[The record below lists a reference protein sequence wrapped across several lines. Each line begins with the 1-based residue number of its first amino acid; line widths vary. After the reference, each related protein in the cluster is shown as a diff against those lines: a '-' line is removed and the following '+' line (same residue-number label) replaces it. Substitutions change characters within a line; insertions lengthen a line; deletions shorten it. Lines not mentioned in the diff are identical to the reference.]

1 LKWLQD
7 GAFPSENGFIF
18 IDLRPEVGREML
30 ADSYKSAMMSRVH
43 GFSNMLPVMNTI
55 RNQFCPFVFRITL
68 CFFFTCFA
76 GFSAEIPAGPNPQIP
91 DDPEAIAPGP
101 YPNDS
106 VTAVSYIIDASQVTQ
121 HNSAERDDIIFSMEG
136 QGPIPWTLTSYGRA
150 QVAPRIG
157 APSEEASNSN
167 LGVIPFDI
175 IVQGRRY
182 EWNNDLSFWAPSGA
196 AWRPHPSKGVM
207 LGTIRKNGEEWD
219 DQASHFYG
227 VLSVPASGS
236 DGEGYSMVDGAF
248 GPGDM
253 DVVTDKVGIE
263 SFAAID
269 FSLAWFPFDQGWT
282 GGFISSPSPDFQ
294 EGEWLAPG
302 YHSSDLPDD
311 AASLIQWTRAFATW
325 AVPGA
330 LKLPGV
336 NSKTDGMLFMTSV
349 APSSASGMILSPAAK
364 DDGSGW
370 DVWGRF
376 NTESDPLFQEESN
389 LDFSFLFV
397 PYNTDRLIGAHIRG
411 TDGAVINGRG
421 NFIMKRLGTGQYEL
435 SIPNKTGKNGMVILQ
450 ATGRHRQNGRDTEA
464 ASRDFL
470 SYEETEPG
478 KFVIESR
485 YYQNDSSF
493 PLEDTEFYFA
503 WVDFIA
509 PLAPAGSTPLPDPPV
524 ISQQPANVEAQ
535 QGESATFTVKASGE
549 GPFEY
554 QWQLNETDIP
564 DANTD
569 TFTIASASTT
579 DSGTY
584 RVLVSNLGGLTT
596 SSTATLTVHTP
607 PVITQQPSNRSIKVG
622 ETLSLSVGVQGTGNL
637 QYQWQFNQQNLSDQ
651 TRQTL
656 TISSVQLSHAGQYR
670 VIVTSPGGQVFS
682 ESAVVTV
689 DASVAAQA
697 PQITRQP
704 QSQTVA
710 VGAEVRLSV
719 QATGSDPLSYR
730 WQISNF
736 NIPGASGP
744 EFVISDAQP
753 GDSGEYKVVV
763 SNEAG
768 SVISQ
773 IALVTV
779 TQAPVITRQPQSVI
793 AQSGQDIAFTV
804 EATGLAPLTFQ
815 WRFSGFNIP
824 GARSAQFAISN
835 VQPADSGSYSVIV
848 SDASGAQT
856 ISQEAI
862 LTVSEDPVVQLSIAS
877 ASLSGGGILIEW
889 EGGEGIVLQAKAAL
903 SDSVWRDVPGTEGQ
917 NQTLQALI
925 GQSAFYRLIQR

>member
-1 LKWLQD
+1 
-7 GAFPSENGFIF
+7 
-18 IDLRPEVGREML
+18 ML
-30 ADSYKSAMMSRVH
+30 ADSLKSAKMSRVR
-43 GFSNMLPVMNTI
+43 GFSNMLPVMNTF
-55 RNQFCPFVFRITL
+55 RSQFCAFALRITL
-68 CFFFTCFA
+68 WILSTCFA
-76 GFSAEIPAGPNPQIP
+76 VSAAEIPSGPNPQIP

-121 HNSAERDDIIFSMEG
+121 HNSVERDDIIFTMEG
-136 QGPIPWTLTSYGRA
+136 QGPIPWTLTSYGSA

-157 APSEEASNSN
+157 APSEEVSNSN

-196 AWRPHPSKGVM
+196 AWRPHPSKGVL
-207 LGTIRKNGEEWD
+207 LGTIRKNGEEWN
-219 DQASHFYG
+219 DQAPKFYG
-227 VLSVPASGS
+227 ALSVPVSGS
-236 DGEGYSMVDGAF
+236 DGEGYSMVDGTF

-253 DVVTDKVGIE
+253 DVVMDKVGIE

-282 GGFISSPSPDFQ
+282 GGFVSSPNPDFQ
-294 EGEWLAPG
+294 EGEWWAPG

-311 AASLIQWTRAFATW
+311 AADLIQWTRAFATW

-330 LKLPGV
+330 FKLPGV
-336 NSKTDGMLFMTSV
+336 NSITDGMLFMTSV
-349 APSSASGMILSPAAK
+349 APASASGMLISAAANA
-364 DDGSGW
+364 DGSGW

-389 LDFSFLFV
+389 LDFSFLYV
-397 PYNTDRLIGAHIRG
+397 PYNADRLIGAHIRG

-421 NFIMKRLGTGQYEL
+421 NFTMKRLAIGQYEL
-435 SIPNKTGKNGMVILQ
+435 SIPNKTGKNGMIILQ
-450 ATGRHRQNGRDTEA
+450 ATGRHRHNGRETEA

-485 YYQNDSSF
+485 YYQNDSNF

-509 PLAPAGSTPLPDPPV
+509 PLAPAGSTPLPDPPT
-524 ISQQPANVEAQ
+524 ITQQPSNVEVQ
-535 QGESATFTVKASGE
+535 QGSAATFTVKATGD
-549 GPFEY
+549 GPLEY
-554 QWQLNETDIP
+554 QWQLNEADIP

-569 TFTIASASTT
+569 THTIASASTANAG
-579 DSGTY
+579 SY

-596 SSTATLTVHTP
+596 SSSAKLTVHTP
-607 PVITQQPSNRSIKVG
+607 PVITQQPANQSVKVG
-622 ETLSLSVGVQGTGNL
+622 ETLSLIVGAQGTGIL
-637 QYQWQFNQQNLSDQ
+637 QYQWQFNQQDLASQ
-651 TRQTL
+651 TERIL
-656 TISSVQLSHAGQYR
+656 TIASVQLSHAGQYR

-682 ESAVVTV
+682 ESAVVLV
-689 DASVAAQA
+689 DASVPAQA
-697 PQITRQP
+697 PQITQQP

-710 VGAEVRLSV
+710 VGAQVRLSV

-730 WQISNF
+730 WQISNL

-744 EFVISDAQP
+744 DFVIADAQP

-768 SVISQ
+768 SVTSEV
-773 IALVTV
+773 AVVTV
-779 TQAPVITRQPQSVI
+779 TQAPVITSQPQSI
-793 AQSGQDIAFTV
+793 AAQSGQDIVFRV
-804 EATGLAPLTFQ
+804 EATGLVPLTYQ
-815 WRFSGFNIP
+815 WRISGFNIP
-824 GARSAQFAISN
+824 GARSSQFAINN
-835 VQPADSGSYSVIV
+835 VQPADAGIYSVVV
-848 SDASGAQT
+848 SDASGAQS
-856 ISQEAI
+856 ISQEAV
-862 LTVSEDPVVQLSIAS
+862 LTVSDVPVKRLSIAS
-877 ASLSGGGILIEW
+877 VSLSDGGILIEW

-903 SDSVWRDVPGTEGQ
+903 GDNVWRDIPGTDGQ
-917 NQTLQALI
+917 NQALQALI

>member
-1 LKWLQD
+1 
-7 GAFPSENGFIF
+7 
-18 IDLRPEVGREML
+18 
-30 ADSYKSAMMSRVH
+30 
-43 GFSNMLPVMNTI
+43 
-55 RNQFCPFVFRITL
+55 
-68 CFFFTCFA
+68 
-76 GFSAEIPAGPNPQIP
+76 
-91 DDPEAIAPGP
+91 
-101 YPNDS
+101 
-106 VTAVSYIIDASQVTQ
+106 
-121 HNSAERDDIIFSMEG
+121 
-136 QGPIPWTLTSYGRA
+136 
-150 QVAPRIG
+150 
-157 APSEEASNSN
+157 
-167 LGVIPFDI
+167 
-175 IVQGRRY
+175 
-182 EWNNDLSFWAPSGA
+182 
-196 AWRPHPSKGVM
+196 
-207 LGTIRKNGEEWD
+207 
-219 DQASHFYG
+219 
-227 VLSVPASGS
+227 
-236 DGEGYSMVDGAF
+236 
-248 GPGDM
+248 
-253 DVVTDKVGIE
+253 
-263 SFAAID
+263 
-269 FSLAWFPFDQGWT
+269 
-282 GGFISSPSPDFQ
+282 
-294 EGEWLAPG
+294 
-302 YHSSDLPDD
+302 
-311 AASLIQWTRAFATW
+311 
-325 AVPGA
+325 
-330 LKLPGV
+330 
-336 NSKTDGMLFMTSV
+336 
-349 APSSASGMILSPAAK
+349 
-364 DDGSGW
+364 
-370 DVWGRF
+370 
-376 NTESDPLFQEESN
+376 
-389 LDFSFLFV
+389 
-397 PYNTDRLIGAHIRG
+397 
-411 TDGAVINGRG
+411 
-421 NFIMKRLGTGQYEL
+421 MKRLGTGQYEL

-793 AQSGQDIAFTV
+793 AQSGHLPYLERPD
-804 EATGLAPLTFQ
+804 E
-815 WRFSGFNIP
+815 FNELVTDFL
-824 GARSAQFAISN
+824 RS
-835 VQPADSGSYSVIV
+835 
-848 SDASGAQT
+848 
-856 ISQEAI
+856 
-862 LTVSEDPVVQLSIAS
+862 
-877 ASLSGGGILIEW
+877 
-889 EGGEGIVLQAKAAL
+889 
-903 SDSVWRDVPGTEGQ
+903 
-917 NQTLQALI
+917 
-925 GQSAFYRLIQR
+925 